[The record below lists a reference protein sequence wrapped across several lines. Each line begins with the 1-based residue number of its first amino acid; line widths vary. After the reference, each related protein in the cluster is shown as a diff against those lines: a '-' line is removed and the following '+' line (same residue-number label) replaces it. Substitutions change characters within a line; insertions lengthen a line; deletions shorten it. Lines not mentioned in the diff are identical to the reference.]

1 MVSARGAL
9 FGVVLLCLLAPPGFP
24 ELKTTAELS
33 AIAAATSVG
42 SAFCFS
48 GSAEG
53 RLTFQAEAS
62 REVKGLV
69 EIDATV
75 TPGSMPEAVFEVPR
89 AYLKARFPWFRLTA
103 GKTRLSWGAGFV
115 FDAGDVIFGGMTPYL
130 DLTQAD
136 PRDKTAWLA
145 SVYVPLGDFSFFE
158 AVGLPLMPPQ
168 PGDPSGA
175 GSPYFPFD
183 SLNAGG
189 RAVAGLTGITLE
201 AGYLYSGGR
210 KTHTPYLSVQTSLYF
225 DLYAAASL
233 GIPESGATWD
243 ELSGSLHVSWGLYR
257 AFDLGGPG
265 DLSVRAEA
273 AFVPCGEWGEI
284 SGGLPAG
291 SLGYGALVFTDFTYA
306 PSDAFAAS
314 ARSLLS
320 PVDTSGLVLL
330 EVSWQ
335 AFQGFWILVDGLAMF
350 GDDDDLF
357 GWGRDADLAFLVTLR
372 YRF

>member
-9 FGVVLLCLLAPPGFP
+9 FGAALLCLLALPGFP

-33 AIAAATSVG
+33 TIAAATNLGDAFSF
-42 SAFCFS
+42 SAT
-48 GSAEG
+48 AES

-62 REVKGLV
+62 REVKGLL

-75 TPGSMPEAVFEVPR
+75 TPGSLPEAVFEVSR

-115 FDAGDVIFGGMTPYL
+115 FDAGDVIFGGMTPDL

-136 PRDKTAWLA
+136 PRDNTAWLA

-168 PGDPSGA
+168 PGDPA
-175 GSPYFPFD
+175 GTGW
-183 SLNAGG
+183 LNAGG
-189 RAVAGLTGITLE
+189 RAVAGLKGITLE
-201 AGYLYSGGR
+201 AGYLYSGER
-210 KTHTPYLSVQTSLYF
+210 KIHMPYMSVQTSLYF
-225 DLYAAASL
+225 DLYAATSL
-233 GIPESGATWD
+233 GIPEAGATWD
-243 ELSGSLHVSWGLYR
+243 KVSDSLHVSCGLYR

-265 DLSVRAEA
+265 SLSVRAEA
-273 AFVPCGEWGEI
+273 AIVPCGEWGEI
-284 SGGLPAG
+284 SGGLPAD
-291 SLGYGALVFTDFTYA
+291 SPGYGALAFADLTYA

-350 GDDDDLF
+350 GESDDLF
-357 GWGRDADLAFLVTLR
+357 GWDGDNDLAFLVTLR

>member
-9 FGVVLLCLLAPPGFP
+9 FAAALLCLPALPSFP
-24 ELKTTAELS
+24 ELKTTAEIS
-33 AIAAATSVG
+33 TIAAATSVG
-42 SAFCFS
+42 GAFCFS
-48 GSAEG
+48 ASAEG

-75 TPGSMPEAVFEVPR
+75 TSGSLPEAVFEVPR
-89 AYLKARFPWFRLTA
+89 AYLKARFPLFRLTA

-136 PRDKTAWLA
+136 PRDQTAWLA
-145 SVYVPLGDFSFFE
+145 SAYVPLGDFSFFE
-158 AVGLPLMPPQ
+158 AVGLPFMPPQ
-168 PGDPSGA
+168 PGDPAGT

-183 SLNAGG
+183 SINVGG
-189 RAVAGLTGITLE
+189 RAVAGLKGITLE
-201 AGYLYSGGR
+201 AGYLYSGQR
-210 KTHTPYLSVQTSLYF
+210 KTHMPYMSVQTSLYF

-233 GIPESGATWD
+233 GIPESAAIWD
-243 ELSGSLHVSWGLYR
+243 DVSGSLHVSCGLSR

-265 DLSVRAEA
+265 SLSVRAEA
-273 AFVPCGEWGEI
+273 AVVPCGEWGEI
-284 SGGLPAG
+284 SGGLLADSP
-291 SLGYGALVFTDFTYA
+291 GYGALMFTDLTYA
-306 PSDAFAAS
+306 PSDAFAVS

-335 AFQGFWILVDGLAMF
+335 AFQGFTLLVDSLAMF
-350 GDDDDLF
+350 GQRDDLF
-357 GWGRDADLAFLVTLR
+357 GWGRDADLAFLVTLK